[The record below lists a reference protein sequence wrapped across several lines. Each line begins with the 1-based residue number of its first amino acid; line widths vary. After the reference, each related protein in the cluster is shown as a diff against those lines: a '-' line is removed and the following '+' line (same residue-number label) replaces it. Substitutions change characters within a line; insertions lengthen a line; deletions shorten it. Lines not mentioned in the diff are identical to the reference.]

1 MSLSN
6 RDHHHQDQAKDGK
19 SELQRRMEQIQL
31 DKQRRVPPSAANPV
45 NSEHLSRLR
54 TVVSRV
60 VRDFVEADPALV
72 VQWSG
77 KDEYFVS
84 FSHVHVL
91 VISLA
96 ATPSTLS
103 VDFNGEDLFR
113 QHYAWGADESEAV
126 IKSVVADGL
135 LEWYKRWF

>member
-31 DKQRRVPPSAANPV
+31 DKQRRVPPAAANSV

-54 TVVSRV
+54 TVVDKV

-72 VQWSG
+72 LQWSG

-96 ATPSTLS
+96 ATLSTLR

-113 QHYAWGADESEAV
+113 QNYAWAVDESDAV
-126 IKSVVADGL
+126 IKSAIADGL